1 MRVIG
6 AKNTPLKRCLMYKE
20 NIPTELDRD
29 QFIKIFGWVYEH
41 SPWIAELLY
50 SNGIHNSHN
59 SAEGLHS
66 AMKDIVETAD
76 RNSKMALL
84 CGHPDLAGKLGKGD
98 NLTAAS
104 KLEQNS
110 ADLSN
115 CSPEEFD
122 LFQSLNNKYVNK
134 FGFPF
139 ILAVRGYHRAEILEI
154 FKKRIR
160 NKIEIEFN
168 EALIQVHR
176 IALLRLNEIE

>member
-1 MRVIG
+1 
-6 AKNTPLKRCLMYKE
+6 MYKA
-20 NIPTELDRD
+20 NIPTQLDRD

-41 SPWIAELLY
+41 SPWIAELVY
-50 SNGIHNSHN
+50 SNGIHNRHN

-66 AMKDIVETAD
+66 AMRAIVETAD

-84 CGHPDLAGKLGKGD
+84 CAHPDLAGKLGKGD

-115 CSPEEFD
+115 CSPEEFA
-122 LFQSLNNKYVNK
+122 LFQDLNNKYINK

-139 ILAVRGYHRAEILEI
+139 ILAVREYHRAEILEI

-160 NKIEIEFN
+160 NKIEIEFI
-168 EALIQVHR
+168 EALMHVHR

>member
-1 MRVIG
+1 
-6 AKNTPLKRCLMYKE
+6 MYKA
-20 NIPTELDRD
+20 NIPTKLDRD

-41 SPWIAELLY
+41 SPWIAELVY
-50 SNGIHNSHN
+50 SNGIHNRHN

-66 AMKDIVETAD
+66 AMRAIVETAD

-84 CGHPDLAGKLGKGD
+84 CAHPDLAGKLGKRD

-115 CSPEEFD
+115 CSPEEFA
-122 LFQSLNNKYVNK
+122 LFQDLNNKYINK

-168 EALIQVHR
+168 EALMQVHR

>member
-1 MRVIG
+1 
-6 AKNTPLKRCLMYKE
+6 MYKA
-20 NIPTELDRD
+20 NIPTQLDRD

-41 SPWIAELLY
+41 SPWIAELVY
-50 SNGIHNSHN
+50 SNGIHNRHN

-66 AMKDIVETAD
+66 AMRAIVETAD

-84 CGHPDLAGKLGKGD
+84 CAHPDLAGKLGKRD

-115 CSPEEFD
+115 CSPGEFA
-122 LFQSLNNKYVNK
+122 LFQDLNNKYINK

>member
-1 MRVIG
+1 
-6 AKNTPLKRCLMYKE
+6 
-20 NIPTELDRD
+20 
-29 QFIKIFGWVYEH
+29 
-41 SPWIAELLY
+41 
-50 SNGIHNSHN
+50 
-59 SAEGLHS
+59 
-66 AMKDIVETAD
+66 
-76 RNSKMALL
+76 MALL
-84 CGHPDLAGKLGKGD
+84 CAHPDLAGKLGKGD

-122 LFQSLNNKYVNK
+122 LFQNLNNKYVNK

-168 EALIQVHR
+168 EALMQVHR